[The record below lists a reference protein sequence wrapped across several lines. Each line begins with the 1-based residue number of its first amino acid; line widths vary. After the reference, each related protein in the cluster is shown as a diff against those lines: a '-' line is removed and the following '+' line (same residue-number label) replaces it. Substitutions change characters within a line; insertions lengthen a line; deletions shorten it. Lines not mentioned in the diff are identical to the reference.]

1 MCDFGIARDL
11 ESATD
16 ALMLTTVHEAAMTPA
31 YAAPEQRPGAG
42 KPHTCYVHTSH
53 CAFSSVGA
61 YVLALVHLMEF
72 AHTLMA
78 LVMYSHV
85 K

>member
-1 MCDFGIARDL
+1 MRRCIFLNEPISGERIAVCDFGIARDL

-42 KPHTCYVHTSH
+42 Q
-53 CAFSSVGA
+53 
-61 YVLALVHLMEF
+61 LL
-72 AHTLMA
+72 
-78 LVMYSHV
+78 
-85 K
+85 